1 MEDAT
6 SQPFYEEFSFF
17 SPVRRYVR
25 SVRRIFSDPVAYF
38 REIDQRNSLLG
49 PLTFAVISTIGPL
62 MVLICL
68 ILFLEVVADGI
79 QGLAMFHMSGVFG
92 IALGTLVALVGP
104 ALITIV
110 LLLVFSCISH
120 LVVLLVLRRGNAGFR
135 ATFRANAYSSLG
147 MLLGYAPVIGGLA
160 FFYGF
165 YLVMVG
171 IREFHFT
178 STIRAVV
185 VTLVSIP
192 LTLIMIGYGLRLLG
206 SLLGA

>member
-1 MEDAT
+1 LKDAT
-6 SQPFYEEFSFF
+6 PQHFHEEFSFS
-17 SPVRRYVR
+17 SPVRSHVR
-25 SVRRIFSDPVAYF
+25 SVRRTFSDPVAYF

-68 ILFLEVVADGI
+68 ILMLEVATDGI

-92 IALGTLVALVGP
+92 VALGTLVALAGP
-104 ALITIV
+104 VTIIF
-110 LLLVFSCISH
+110 LLLLIFSSVSH

-147 MLLGYAPVIGGLA
+147 MLMSYVPIAGGLLW
-160 FFYGF
+160 FYGF
-165 YLVMVG
+165 YLVVVG
-171 IREFHFT
+171 IREFHST

-185 VTLVSIP
+185 VAFVSVP
-192 LTLIMIGYGLRLLG
+192 ATLIMIGYGLRLLG
-206 SLLGA
+206 GLLGA